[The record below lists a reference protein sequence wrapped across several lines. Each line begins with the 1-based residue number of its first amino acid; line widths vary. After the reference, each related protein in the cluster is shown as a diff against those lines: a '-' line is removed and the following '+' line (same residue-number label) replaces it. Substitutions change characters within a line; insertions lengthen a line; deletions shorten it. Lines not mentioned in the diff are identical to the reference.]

1 MVKSSFPQE
10 LSYISSKKVK
20 TFLKD
25 PTKPQSLMMVF
36 KLALKQFYRVNF
48 QMVLLNSPKIKKKS
62 RLDQMM
68 KSRELLETLFKN

>member
-1 MVKSSFPQE
+1 
-10 LSYISSKKVK
+10 
-20 TFLKD
+20 
-25 PTKPQSLMMVF
+25 MMVF

-62 RLDQMM
+62 KLDQMI